1 MNTFDPGRLMRT
13 SGKANEAAETARI
26 STTRTDRRI
35 LLSLEEEGN
44 NIHRIEPKNP
54 PIQFPSKG

>member
-1 MNTFDPGRLMRT
+1 MRT
-13 SGKANEAAETARI
+13 SGKANDAAETTRI

-44 NIHRIEPKNP
+44 NIHRIDPKNP
-54 PIQFPSKG
+54 PIQFPNKG